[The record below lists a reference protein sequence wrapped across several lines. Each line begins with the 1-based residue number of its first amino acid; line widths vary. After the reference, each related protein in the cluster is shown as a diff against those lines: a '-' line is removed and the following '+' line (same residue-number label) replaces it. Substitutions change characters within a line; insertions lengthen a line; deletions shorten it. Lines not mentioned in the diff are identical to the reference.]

1 MKSPLGEERRIEV
14 SRVLEASAA
23 RVFEFLANPA
33 NHPQLDT
40 SGMVRSSASQVPI
53 TAVGDV
59 FVMNM
64 RNQMKGDHQVENH
77 VIVFE
82 RCRAIGWAPAE
93 PGRKPAGHTWVWRMT
108 PVIEGRT
115 SVSHIYDWSEFTPRE
130 MLPYLPVLNRDQLQT
145 SLDRL
150 AQALA

>member
-1 MKSPLGEERRIEV
+1 MGSPSEEGRRIEV
-14 SRVLEASAA
+14 SRVIEASAA
-23 RVFEFLANPA
+23 QVFEFLANPA

-64 RNQMKGDHQVENH
+64 HNQMKGDHQVENH
-77 VIVFE
+77 VILFE
-82 RCRAIGWAPAE
+82 QYRAIGWAPAE
-93 PGRKPAGHTWVWRMT
+93 PGRKPAGHTWVWRLT
-108 PVIEGRT
+108 PVGEGRT
-115 SVSHIYDWSEFTPRE
+115 SVSHTYDWSEFTPRE
-130 MLPYLPVLNRDQLQT
+130 MLRYLPVLNRDQLQT